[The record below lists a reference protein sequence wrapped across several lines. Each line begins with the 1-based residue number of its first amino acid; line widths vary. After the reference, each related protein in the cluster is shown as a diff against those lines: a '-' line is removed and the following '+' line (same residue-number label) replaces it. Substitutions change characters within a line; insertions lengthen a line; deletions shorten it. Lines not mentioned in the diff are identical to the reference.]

1 MARDRKIR
9 LRPMQAT
16 TQVDTNVPTGFQVQR
31 PKGTGLAGPTR
42 EAQMAKALEQLNP
55 SLVNF
60 ASQVFG
66 AYKEE
71 ELEEGAK
78 KYLSLRSGER
88 DAFSK
93 AVRDGD
99 MDDVQS
105 PFWISGYQKL
115 ELKNLGM
122 NYGLGLTRQLNEIPK
137 DFTDEQFSEALDKY
151 DDKFTELNSLGKYNQ
166 SIVSSVFTPMQN
178 AFKASVQQNWQGMR
192 DQLIRE
198 RKDQNFELVI
208 SNLVEMNPDVS
219 MASIEDPDWLNST
232 IISLNEQYN
241 VGDPE
246 FIFPLSHEFQKAKK
260 EKAKKEGI
268 DFNDVQLKGSEEA
281 KIIGDWYSKLINR
294 IESKR
299 QQVGDIEGNQLD
311 IAKFPEE
318 LQFLT
323 QALELNRELIAYS
336 TESGDFTKGNKL
348 IINAIAA
355 KALEEGDASILGNI
369 HLLHGRDGQPLANT
383 TYAREQITQ
392 TTNTINSRALTKR
405 NLELKNQ
412 KLEVENKVKELVRG
426 LPGLYEMA
434 KDTSK
439 PDIAKAART
448 TLQQT
453 LQRIVEIEGSAS
465 TANSFRGFIE
475 EQDNLT
481 SLGLINQLEEDL
493 LTGNLTQEEFKAR
506 IQAIRAGNPT
516 IDLPMSDLTT
526 QFEKGRSR
534 QNLDKPRSPIRQ
546 SRNLLYKRILGTG
559 IYKEGEDLSI
569 SIARLLDPDSGYH
582 NPARA
587 QAALEAL
594 NQFDE
599 MLIEAQ
605 ALKEGTGPDKR
616 QFSEYEVNQFV
627 FKRAREIG
635 DELYDPSW
643 DVEKTTSNDLVSE
656 NAWLEQ
662 LPKLVNS
669 EEQFKEAYNRTF
681 TYYITKGNE
690 WDDNQYFY
698 KPPLYDMLVSYF
710 ELQPMD
716 VADFENALISIRK
729 TVEDYYAKKKNK

>member
-31 PKGTGLAGPTR
+31 PKPGPAGPTR

-137 DFTDEQFSEALDKY
+137 DFTDEQFSKALSEY
-151 DDKFTELNSLGKYNQ
+151 DDEFTKLNSLGKYNQ
-166 SIVSSVFTPMQN
+166 SIVGSVFTPMQN

-198 RKDQNFELVI
+198 RKDQNFELVV
-208 SNLVEMNPDVS
+208 SNLVEMNPDIS

-241 VGDPE
+241 VEDPE

-260 EKAKKEGI
+260 KKAKKEGI

-299 QQVGDIEGNQLD
+299 QQVGDVEGNQLD
-311 IAKFPEE
+311 ISKFPEE

-355 KALEEGDASILGNI
+355 KALEEGDTSILGNI

-392 TTNTINSRALTKR
+392 TTNTINTRELARR

-412 KLEVENKVKELVRG
+412 KLEEENQVKELVRG
-426 LPGLYEMA
+426 LPRLYELA

-439 PDIAKAART
+439 PDMAKAART
-448 TLQQT
+448 ALHQT

-481 SLGLINQLEEDL
+481 SLGLISQLEEDI
-493 LTGNLTQEEFKAR
+493 LTGDLTQEEFKTR
-506 IQAIRAGNPT
+506 IQAIRIGNPT
-516 IDLPMSDLTT
+516 IDLPISDLTS
-526 QFEKGRSR
+526 QFEKGLARKD
-534 QNLDKPRSPIRQ
+534 LDKPRSPVRQ
-546 SRNLLYKRILGTG
+546 ARNLLYKRLLGTG
-559 IYKEGEDLSI
+559 VFREGDDLNLTI
-569 SIARLLDPDSGYH
+569 SKLLAGDTSF

-587 QAALEAL
+587 DAALQAL
-594 NQFDE
+594 SEFDE

-605 ALKEGTGPDKR
+605 AQKKKLNLTD
-616 QFSEYEVNQFV
+616 SEVNAFII
-627 FKRAREIG
+627 KRAREIG
-635 DELYDPSW
+635 DVLYDPSW
-643 DVEKTTSNDLVSE
+643 DVVEKSGDDLISE
-656 NAWLEQ
+656 NAWLQ
-662 LPKLVNS
+662 KLPELVNS
-669 EEQFKEAYNRTF
+669 EEQFKEAYKRTF

-716 VADFENALISIRK
+716 VARFEDALISIRK

>member
-9 LRPMQAT
+9 LRPIQAT

-31 PKGTGLAGPTR
+31 PNPGLAGPSR

-137 DFTDEQFSEALDKY
+137 DYTDEQFSEALSKY
-151 DDKFTELNSLGKYNQ
+151 DDEFTKLNSLGKYNQ

-208 SNLVEMNPDVS
+208 SNLVEMNPDIS
-219 MASIEDPDWLNST
+219 MASIEDPNWLNST
-232 IISLNEQYN
+232 ITSLNEQYN
-241 VGDPE
+241 VEDPE

-299 QQVGDIEGNQLD
+299 QQVGDVEGNQLD
-311 IAKFPEE
+311 ISKFPEE

-355 KALEEGDASILGNI
+355 KALEEGDTSILGNI

-392 TTNTINSRALTKR
+392 TTNTINSRELTKR

-412 KLEVENKVKELVRG
+412 KLEEEKQVKELVRG
-426 LPGLYEMA
+426 LPRLYEMA
-434 KDTSK
+434 KDVSK
-439 PDIAKAART
+439 PGMAKAART

-481 SLGLINQLEEDL
+481 SLGLINQLEEDI
-493 LTGNLTQEEFKAR
+493 LTGDLTEGEFKAR

-516 IDLPMSDLTT
+516 IDLPISDLTS
-526 QFEKGRSR
+526 QFEKGLARKD
-534 QNLDKPRSPIRQ
+534 LDKPRSPVRQ
-546 SRNLLYKRILGTG
+546 ARNLLYKRLLGTG
-559 IYKEGEDLSI
+559 VFREGDDLNLTI
-569 SIARLLDPDSGYH
+569 SKLLAGDTSF

-587 QAALEAL
+587 EAALQAL
-594 NQFDE
+594 SEFDE
-599 MLIEAQ
+599 MLLDAQ
-605 ALKEGTGPDKR
+605 AQKKKLNLTD
-616 QFSEYEVNQFV
+616 SEVNAFV
-627 FKRAREIG
+627 IKQAREIG
-635 DELYDPSW
+635 DALYDPSW
-643 DVEKTTSNDLVSE
+643 DVVEKSDDDLVSE
-656 NAWLEQ
+656 NAWLEK
-662 LPKLVNS
+662 LPELVSS
-669 EEQFKEAYNRTF
+669 EEQFKEAYNTTF
-681 TYYITKGNE
+681 TYYIVKGNE

>member
-31 PKGTGLAGPTR
+31 PKPGPAGPTR

-55 SLVNF
+55 SLVNL

-137 DFTDEQFSEALDKY
+137 DFTDEQFSKALSEY
-151 DDKFTELNSLGKYNQ
+151 DDEFTKLNSLGKYNQ
-166 SIVSSVFTPMQN
+166 SIVGSVFTPMQN

-198 RKDQNFELVI
+198 RKDQNFELVV
-208 SNLVEMNPDVS
+208 SNLVEMNPDIS

-241 VGDPE
+241 VEDPE

-260 EKAKKEGI
+260 KKAKKEGI

-299 QQVGDIEGNQLD
+299 QQVGDVEGNQLD
-311 IAKFPEE
+311 ISKFPEE

-355 KALEEGDASILGNI
+355 KALEEGDTSILGNI

-392 TTNTINSRALTKR
+392 TTNTINTRELARR

-412 KLEVENKVKELVRG
+412 KLEEENQVKELVRG
-426 LPGLYEMA
+426 LPRLYELA

-439 PDIAKAART
+439 PDMAKAART
-448 TLQQT
+448 ALHQT

-481 SLGLINQLEEDL
+481 SLGLISQLEEDI
-493 LTGNLTQEEFKAR
+493 LTGDLTQEEFKTR
-506 IQAIRAGNPT
+506 IQAIRIGNPT
-516 IDLPMSDLTT
+516 IDLPISDLTS
-526 QFEKGRSR
+526 QFEKGLARKD
-534 QNLDKPRSPIRQ
+534 LDKPRSPVRQ
-546 SRNLLYKRILGTG
+546 ARNLLYKRLLGTG
-559 IYKEGEDLSI
+559 VFREGDDLNLTI
-569 SIARLLDPDSGYH
+569 SKLLAGDTSF

-587 QAALEAL
+587 DAALQAL
-594 NQFDE
+594 SEFDE

-605 ALKEGTGPDKR
+605 AQKKKLNLTD
-616 QFSEYEVNQFV
+616 SEVNAFII
-627 FKRAREIG
+627 KRAREIG
-635 DELYDPSW
+635 DVLYDPSW
-643 DVEKTTSNDLVSE
+643 DVVEKSGDDLISE
-656 NAWLEQ
+656 NAWLQ
-662 LPKLVNS
+662 KLPELVNS
-669 EEQFKEAYNRTF
+669 EEQFKEAYKRTF
-681 TYYITKGNE
+681 T
-690 WDDNQYFY
+690 
-698 KPPLYDMLVSYF
+698 
-710 ELQPMD
+710 
-716 VADFENALISIRK
+716 
-729 TVEDYYAKKKNK
+729 

>member
-9 LRPMQAT
+9 LRPIQAT
-16 TQVDTNVPTGFQVQR
+16 TQVNTNVPIGFQVQR
-31 PKGTGLAGPTR
+31 PNPGLAGPSR

-66 AYKEE
+66 AYKED

-88 DAFSK
+88 DAYSK

-137 DFTDEQFSEALDKY
+137 DYTDEQFSEALSNY
-151 DDKFTELNSLGKYNQ
+151 DDEFTKLNSLDKYNQ
-166 SIVSSVFTPMQN
+166 SIVSSVFIPMQN

-208 SNLVEMNPDVS
+208 SNIIEMNPDIS

-232 IISLNEQYN
+232 IIGLNEQYKDK
-241 VGDPE
+241 VEDPE
-246 FIFPLSHEFQKAKK
+246 FIFPLTHEFQKAKK

-299 QQVGDIEGNQLD
+299 QQVGDVEGNELD
-311 IAKFPEE
+311 ISKFPEE
-318 LQFLT
+318 LQFLN
-323 QALELNRELIAYS
+323 QALELNRELVAYS

-355 KALEEGDASILGNI
+355 KALEEGDTSILGNI
-369 HLLHGRDGQPLANT
+369 YLLHGRDGQPLANT
-383 TYAREQITQ
+383 TYAKEQITQ
-392 TTNTINSRALTKR
+392 TTNTINTRELARR

-412 KLEVENKVKELVRG
+412 KLEEENQVKELVRG
-426 LPGLYEMA
+426 LPRLYELA

-439 PDIAKAART
+439 PDMAKAART
-448 TLQQT
+448 ALHQT

-481 SLGLINQLEEDL
+481 SLGLISQLEEDI
-493 LTGNLTQEEFKAR
+493 LTGDLTQEEFKAR
-506 IQAIRAGNPT
+506 IQAIRIGNPT
-516 IDLPMSDLTT
+516 IDLPISDLTS
-526 QFEKGRSR
+526 QFEKGLARKD
-534 QNLDKPRSPIRQ
+534 LDKPRSPVRQ
-546 SRNLLYKRILGTG
+546 ARNLLYKRLLGTG
-559 IYKEGEDLSI
+559 VFREGDDLNLTI
-569 SIARLLDPDSGYH
+569 SKLLAGDTSF

-587 QAALEAL
+587 DAALQAL
-594 NQFDE
+594 SEFDE

-605 ALKEGTGPDKR
+605 AQKKKLNLTD
-616 QFSEYEVNQFV
+616 SEVNAFV
-627 FKRAREIG
+627 IKRAREIG
-635 DELYDPSW
+635 DVLYDPSW
-643 DVEKTTSNDLVSE
+643 DVVETSGDDLISE
-656 NAWLEQ
+656 NAWLEK
-662 LPKLVNS
+662 LPDVANS
-669 EEQFKEAYNRTF
+669 KEAFLEAYDKTF
-681 TYYITKGNE
+681 IYYITKGEE
-690 WDDNQYFY
+690 WDDNQFFS

-710 ELQPMD
+710 ELNNMD
-716 VADFENALISIRK
+716 RADFENALISIK
-729 TVEDYYAKKKNK
+729 NTVLEYYDKKKK

>member
-9 LRPMQAT
+9 LRPIQAT

-31 PKGTGLAGPTR
+31 PNPGLAGPSR

-137 DFTDEQFSEALDKY
+137 DYTDEQFSEALSKY
-151 DDKFTELNSLGKYNQ
+151 DDEFTKLNSLGKYNQ

-208 SNLVEMNPDVS
+208 SNLVEMNPDIS
-219 MASIEDPDWLNST
+219 MASIEDPNWLNST
-232 IISLNEQYN
+232 ITSLNEQYN
-241 VGDPE
+241 VEDPE

-299 QQVGDIEGNQLD
+299 QQVGDVEGNQLD
-311 IAKFPEE
+311 ISKFPEE

-355 KALEEGDASILGNI
+355 KALEEGDTSILGNI

-392 TTNTINSRALTKR
+392 TTNTINSRELTKR

-412 KLEVENKVKELVRG
+412 KLEEEKQVKELVRG
-426 LPGLYEMA
+426 LPRLYEMA
-434 KDTSK
+434 KDVSK
-439 PDIAKAART
+439 PGMAKAART

-481 SLGLINQLEEDL
+481 SLGLISQLEEDI
-493 LTGNLTQEEFKAR
+493 LTGDLTEGEFKAR

-516 IDLPMSDLTT
+516 IDLPISDLTS
-526 QFEKGRSR
+526 QFEKGLARKD
-534 QNLDKPRSPIRQ
+534 LDKPRSPVRQ
-546 SRNLLYKRILGTG
+546 ARNLLYKRLLGTG
-559 IYKEGEDLSI
+559 VFREGDDLNLTI
-569 SIARLLDPDSGYH
+569 SKLLAGDTSF

-587 QAALEAL
+587 EAALQAL
-594 NQFDE
+594 SEFDE
-599 MLIEAQ
+599 MLLDAQ
-605 ALKEGTGPDKR
+605 AQKKKLNLTD
-616 QFSEYEVNQFV
+616 SEVNAFV
-627 FKRAREIG
+627 IKQAREIG
-635 DELYDPSW
+635 DALYDPSW
-643 DVEKTTSNDLVSE
+643 DVVEKSDDDLVSE
-656 NAWLEQ
+656 NAWLEK
-662 LPKLVNS
+662 LPELVSS
-669 EEQFKEAYNRTF
+669 EEQFKEAYNTTF
-681 TYYITKGNE
+681 TYYIVKGNE

>member
-1 MARDRKIR
+1 MAERKIR
-9 LRPMQAT
+9 LRPIQAT

-55 SLVNF
+55 SLINF
-60 ASQVFG
+60 ASQVFEG
-66 AYKEE
+66 YKEE

-137 DFTDEQFSEALDKY
+137 DYTDEQFSEALGKY
-151 DDKFTELNSLGKYNQ
+151 DDEFTKLNSLGKYNQ

-208 SNLVEMNPDVS
+208 SNLVEMNPDIS

-232 IISLNEQYN
+232 IIGLNEQYN
-241 VGDPE
+241 VEDPE

-299 QQVGDIEGNQLD
+299 QQVGDVEGNQLD
-311 IAKFPEE
+311 ISKFPEE

-355 KALEEGDASILGNI
+355 KALEEGDTSILGNI

-405 NLELKNQ
+405 NLELKIQKQEEDNQ
-412 KLEVENKVKELVRG
+412 VKELVRG
-426 LPGLYEMA
+426 LPRLYEMA
-434 KDTSK
+434 KDLSK
-439 PDIAKAART
+439 PGMAKAART

-453 LQRIVEIEGSAS
+453 LQRIVKIEGSAS

-481 SLGLINQLEEDL
+481 SLGLINQLEEDI
-493 LTGNLTQEEFKAR
+493 LTGDLTEGEFKAR

-516 IDLPMSDLTT
+516 IDLPISDLTS
-526 QFEKGRSR
+526 QFEKGLARKD
-534 QNLDKPRSPIRQ
+534 LDKPRSPVRQ
-546 SRNLLYKRILGTG
+546 ARNLLYKRLLGTG
-559 IYKEGEDLSI
+559 VFREGDDLNLTI
-569 SIARLLDPDSGYH
+569 SKLLAGDTPF

-587 QAALEAL
+587 EAALQAL
-594 NQFDE
+594 SEFDE
-599 MLIEAQ
+599 MLLDAQ
-605 ALKEGTGPDKR
+605 AQKKKLNLTD
-616 QFSEYEVNQFV
+616 SEVNAFV
-627 FKRAREIG
+627 IKQAREIG
-635 DELYDPSW
+635 DALYDPSW
-643 DVEKTTSNDLVSE
+643 DVVEKSGDDLVSE
-656 NAWLEQ
+656 NAWLEK
-662 LPKLVNS
+662 LPDVANS
-669 EEQFKEAYNRTF
+669 KEAFLEAYDKTF
-681 TYYITKGNE
+681 IYYITKGEE
-690 WDDNQYFY
+690 WDDNQFFS

-710 ELQPMD
+710 ELNNMD
-716 VADFENALISIRK
+716 RSRFEDALISIK
-729 TVEDYYAKKKNK
+729 NTVLEYYDKQKK

>member
-31 PKGTGLAGPTR
+31 PKPGLAGPTR

-137 DFTDEQFSEALDKY
+137 DFTDEQFSKALSEY
-151 DDKFTELNSLGKYNQ
+151 DDEFTKLNSLGKYNQ
-166 SIVSSVFTPMQN
+166 SIVGSVFTPMQN

-198 RKDQNFELVI
+198 RKDQNFELVV
-208 SNLVEMNPDVS
+208 SNLVEMNPDIS

-241 VGDPE
+241 VEDPE

-260 EKAKKEGI
+260 KKAKKEGI

-299 QQVGDIEGNQLD
+299 QQVGDVEGNQLD
-311 IAKFPEE
+311 ISKFPEE

-355 KALEEGDASILGNI
+355 KALEEGDTSILGNI

-392 TTNTINSRALTKR
+392 TTNTINTRELARR

-412 KLEVENKVKELVRG
+412 KLEEENQVKELVRG
-426 LPGLYEMA
+426 LPRLYELA

-439 PDIAKAART
+439 PDMAKAART
-448 TLQQT
+448 ALHQT

-481 SLGLINQLEEDL
+481 SLGLISQLEEDI
-493 LTGNLTQEEFKAR
+493 LTGDLTQEEFKTR
-506 IQAIRAGNPT
+506 IQAIRIGNPT
-516 IDLPMSDLTT
+516 IDLPISDLTS
-526 QFEKGRSR
+526 QFEKGLARKD
-534 QNLDKPRSPIRQ
+534 LDKPRSPVRQ
-546 SRNLLYKRILGTG
+546 ARNLLYKRLLGTG
-559 IYKEGEDLSI
+559 VFREGDDLNLTI
-569 SIARLLDPDSGYH
+569 SKLLAGDTSF

-587 QAALEAL
+587 DAALQAL
-594 NQFDE
+594 SEFDE

-605 ALKEGTGPDKR
+605 AQKKKLNLTD
-616 QFSEYEVNQFV
+616 SEVNAFII
-627 FKRAREIG
+627 KRAREIG
-635 DELYDPSW
+635 DVLYDPSW
-643 DVEKTTSNDLVSE
+643 DVVEKSGDDLISE
-656 NAWLEQ
+656 NAWLQ
-662 LPKLVNS
+662 KLPELVNS
-669 EEQFKEAYNRTF
+669 EEQFKEAYKRTF

-716 VADFENALISIRK
+716 VARFEDALISIRK

>member
-9 LRPMQAT
+9 LRPIQAT
-16 TQVDTNVPTGFQVQR
+16 TQVNTNVPIGFQVQR
-31 PKGTGLAGPTR
+31 PNPGLAGPSR

-66 AYKEE
+66 AYKED

-88 DAFSK
+88 DAYSK

-137 DFTDEQFSEALDKY
+137 DYTDEQFSEALSKY
-151 DDKFTELNSLGKYNQ
+151 DDEFTKLNSLDKYNQ
-166 SIVSSVFTPMQN
+166 SIVSSVFIPMQN

-208 SNLVEMNPDVS
+208 SNLVEMNPDIS

-241 VGDPE
+241 VEDPE

-268 DFNDVQLKGSEEA
+268 DFNDVQLKGSEES

-299 QQVGDIEGNQLD
+299 QQVGDVEGNELD
-311 IAKFPEE
+311 ISKFPEE
-318 LQFLT
+318 LQFLN
-323 QALELNRELIAYS
+323 QALELNRELVAYS

-369 HLLHGRDGQPLANT
+369 YLLHGRDGQSLANT
-383 TYAREQITQ
+383 TYAKEQITQ
-392 TTNTINSRALTKR
+392 TTNTINSRELTRR

-412 KLEVENKVKELVRG
+412 KLEEENQVKELVRG
-426 LPGLYEMA
+426 LPRLYELA

-439 PDIAKAART
+439 PDMANAART
-448 TLQQT
+448 ALHQT

-481 SLGLINQLEEDL
+481 SLSLINQLEDDI
-493 LTGNLTQEEFKAR
+493 LTGDLTQEEFKAR
-506 IQAIRAGNPT
+506 IQAIRVGNPT
-516 IDLPMSDLTT
+516 IDLPISDLTS
-526 QFEKGRSR
+526 QFEKGLARKD
-534 QNLDKPRSPIRQ
+534 LDKPRSPVRQ
-546 SRNLLYKRILGTG
+546 ARNLLYKRLLGTG
-559 IYKEGEDLSI
+559 VFREGDDLNLTI
-569 SIARLLDPDSGYH
+569 SKLLAGDTSF

-587 QAALEAL
+587 DAALQAL
-594 NQFDE
+594 SEFDE

-605 ALKEGTGPDKR
+605 AQKKKLNLTD
-616 QFSEYEVNQFV
+616 SEVNAFII
-627 FKRAREIG
+627 KRAREIG
-635 DELYDPSW
+635 DVLYDPSW
-643 DVEKTTSNDLVSE
+643 DVVETSGDDLVSE
-656 NAWLEQ
+656 NAWLQ
-662 LPKLVNS
+662 KLPELVNS

-729 TVEDYYAKKKNK
+729 TVEDYYAKKKK

>member
-9 LRPMQAT
+9 LRPIQAT

-31 PKGTGLAGPTR
+31 PNPGLAGPTR

-137 DFTDEQFSEALDKY
+137 DYTDEQFSEALSKY
-151 DDKFTELNSLGKYNQ
+151 DDEFTKLNSLGKYNQ

-208 SNLVEMNPDVS
+208 SNLVEMNPDIS

-241 VGDPE
+241 VEDPE

-260 EKAKKEGI
+260 EKAKKEKI
-268 DFNDVQLKGSEEA
+268 DFNNVQLKGSEEA

-299 QQVGDIEGNQLD
+299 QQVGDVEGNQLD
-311 IAKFPEE
+311 ISKFPEE

-355 KALEEGDASILGNI
+355 KALEEGDTSILGNI

-392 TTNTINSRALTKR
+392 TTNTINSRELTKR

-412 KLEVENKVKELVRG
+412 KLEEEKQVKELVRG
-426 LPGLYEMA
+426 LPRLYEMA
-434 KDTSK
+434 KDVSK
-439 PDIAKAART
+439 PGMAKAART

-481 SLGLINQLEEDL
+481 SLGLINQLEEDI
-493 LTGNLTQEEFKAR
+493 LTGDLTEGEFKAR

-516 IDLPMSDLTT
+516 IDLPISDLTS
-526 QFEKGRSR
+526 QFEKGLARKD
-534 QNLDKPRSPIRQ
+534 LDKPRSPVRQ
-546 SRNLLYKRILGTG
+546 ARNLLYKRLLGTG
-559 IYKEGEDLSI
+559 VFREGDDLNLTI
-569 SIARLLDPDSGYH
+569 SKLLAGDTSF

-587 QAALEAL
+587 EAALQAL
-594 NQFDE
+594 SEFDE
-599 MLIEAQ
+599 MLLDAQ
-605 ALKEGTGPDKR
+605 AQKKKLNLTD
-616 QFSEYEVNQFV
+616 SEVNAFV
-627 FKRAREIG
+627 IKQAREIG
-635 DELYDPSW
+635 DALYDPSW
-643 DVEKTTSNDLVSE
+643 DVVEKSNDDLVSE
-656 NAWLEQ
+656 NAWLEK
-662 LPKLVNS
+662 LPELVSS
-669 EEQFKEAYNRTF
+669 EEQFKEAYNTTF
-681 TYYITKGNE
+681 TYYIVKGNE

-729 TVEDYYAKKKNK
+729 TVEDYYAKKKK

>member
-9 LRPMQAT
+9 LRPIQAT
-16 TQVDTNVPTGFQVQR
+16 TQVNTNVPIGFQVQR
-31 PKGTGLAGPTR
+31 PNPGLAGPSR

-66 AYKEE
+66 AYKED

-88 DAFSK
+88 DAYSK

-137 DFTDEQFSEALDKY
+137 DYTDEQFSEALSKY
-151 DDKFTELNSLGKYNQ
+151 DDEFTKLNSLDKYNQ
-166 SIVSSVFTPMQN
+166 SIVSSVFIPMQN

-198 RKDQNFELVI
+198 RKDQNFELVV
-208 SNLVEMNPDVS
+208 SNIIEMNPDIS

-232 IISLNEQYN
+232 IIGLNEQYN
-241 VGDPE
+241 VDDPE
-246 FIFPLSHEFQKAKK
+246 FIFPLTHEFQKAKK

-281 KIIGDWYSKLINR
+281 EIIGDWYSKLINR

-299 QQVGDIEGNQLD
+299 QQVGDVEGNELD
-311 IAKFPEE
+311 ISKFPEE
-318 LQFLT
+318 LQFLN
-323 QALELNRELIAYS
+323 QALELNRELVAYS

-369 HLLHGRDGQPLANT
+369 YLLHGRDGQSLANT
-383 TYAREQITQ
+383 TYAKEQITQ
-392 TTNTINSRALTKR
+392 TTNTINTRELARR

-412 KLEVENKVKELVRG
+412 KLEEENQVKELVRG
-426 LPGLYEMA
+426 LPRLYELA

-439 PDIAKAART
+439 PDYAKAART
-448 TLQQT
+448 ALHQT

-481 SLGLINQLEEDL
+481 SLGLISQLEEDI
-493 LTGNLTQEEFKAR
+493 LTGDLTQEEFKAR
-506 IQAIRAGNPT
+506 IQAIRIGNPT
-516 IDLPMSDLTT
+516 IDLPISDLTS
-526 QFEKGRSR
+526 QFEKGLARKD
-534 QNLDKPRSPIRQ
+534 LDKPRSPVRQ
-546 SRNLLYKRILGTG
+546 ARNLLYKRLLGTG
-559 IYKEGEDLSI
+559 VFREGDDLNLTI
-569 SIARLLDPDSGYH
+569 SKLLSGDTSF

-587 QAALEAL
+587 DAALQAL
-594 NQFDE
+594 SEFDE

-605 ALKEGTGPDKR
+605 AQKKKLNLTD
-616 QFSEYEVNQFV
+616 SEVNAFII
-627 FKRAREIG
+627 KRAREIG
-635 DELYDPSW
+635 DVLYDPSW
-643 DVEKTTSNDLVSE
+643 DVVETSGDDLISE
-656 NAWLEQ
+656 NAWLEK
-662 LPKLVNS
+662 LPDVANS
-669 EEQFKEAYNRTF
+669 KEAFLEAYDKTF
-681 TYYITKGNE
+681 IYYITKGEE
-690 WDDNQYFY
+690 WDDNQFFS

-716 VADFENALISIRK
+716 LADFENALISIK
-729 TVEDYYAKKKNK
+729 NTVEEYYDKKKKK

>member
-1 MARDRKIR
+1 MAERKIR
-9 LRPMQAT
+9 LRPIQAT

-31 PKGTGLAGPTR
+31 PNPGLAGPSR

-137 DFTDEQFSEALDKY
+137 DYTDEQFSEALSKY
-151 DDKFTELNSLGKYNQ
+151 DDEFTKLNSLGKYNQ

-208 SNLVEMNPDVS
+208 SNLVEMNPDIS
-219 MASIEDPDWLNST
+219 MASIEDPNWLNST
-232 IISLNEQYN
+232 ITSLNEQYN
-241 VGDPE
+241 VEDPE

-299 QQVGDIEGNQLD
+299 QQVGDVEGNQLD
-311 IAKFPEE
+311 ISKFPEE

-355 KALEEGDASILGNI
+355 KALEEGDTSILGNI

-392 TTNTINSRALTKR
+392 TTNTINSRELTKR

-412 KLEVENKVKELVRG
+412 KLEEEKQVKELVRG
-426 LPGLYEMA
+426 LPRLYEMA
-434 KDTSK
+434 KDVSK
-439 PDIAKAART
+439 PGMAKAART

-481 SLGLINQLEEDL
+481 SLGLINQLEEDI
-493 LTGNLTQEEFKAR
+493 LTGDLTEGEFKAR

-516 IDLPMSDLTT
+516 IDLPISDLTS
-526 QFEKGRSR
+526 QFEKGLARKD
-534 QNLDKPRSPIRQ
+534 LDKPRSPVRQ
-546 SRNLLYKRILGTG
+546 ARNLLYKRLLGTG
-559 IYKEGEDLSI
+559 VFREGDDLNLTI
-569 SIARLLDPDSGYH
+569 SKLLAGDTSF

-587 QAALEAL
+587 EAALQAL
-594 NQFDE
+594 SEFDE
-599 MLIEAQ
+599 MLLDAQ
-605 ALKEGTGPDKR
+605 AQKKKLNLTD
-616 QFSEYEVNQFV
+616 SEVNAFV
-627 FKRAREIG
+627 IKQAREIG
-635 DELYDPSW
+635 DALYDPSW
-643 DVEKTTSNDLVSE
+643 DVVEKSDDDLVSE
-656 NAWLEQ
+656 NAWLEK
-662 LPKLVNS
+662 LPELVSS
-669 EEQFKEAYNRTF
+669 EEQFKEAYNTTF
-681 TYYITKGNE
+681 TYYIVKGNE

>member
-16 TQVDTNVPTGFQVQR
+16 TQVDTNVPTGFQVRR

-137 DFTDEQFSEALDKY
+137 DFTDEQFSKALSEY
-151 DDKFTELNSLGKYNQ
+151 DDEFTKLNSLGKYNQ
-166 SIVSSVFTPMQN
+166 SIVGSVFTPMQN

-198 RKDQNFELVI
+198 RKDQNFELVV
-208 SNLVEMNPDVS
+208 SNLVEMNPDIS

-241 VGDPE
+241 VEDPE

-260 EKAKKEGI
+260 KKAKKEGI

-299 QQVGDIEGNQLD
+299 QQVGDVEGNQLD
-311 IAKFPEE
+311 ISKFPEE

-355 KALEEGDASILGNI
+355 KALEEGDTSILGNI

-392 TTNTINSRALTKR
+392 TTNTINTRELARR

-412 KLEVENKVKELVRG
+412 KLEEENQVKELVRG
-426 LPGLYEMA
+426 LPRLYELA

-439 PDIAKAART
+439 PDMAKAART
-448 TLQQT
+448 ALHQT

-481 SLGLINQLEEDL
+481 SLGLISQLEEDI
-493 LTGNLTQEEFKAR
+493 LTGDLTQEEFKTR
-506 IQAIRAGNPT
+506 IQAIRIGNPT
-516 IDLPMSDLTT
+516 IDLPISDLTS
-526 QFEKGRSR
+526 QFEKGLARKD
-534 QNLDKPRSPIRQ
+534 LDKPRSPVRQ
-546 SRNLLYKRILGTG
+546 ARNLLYKRLLGTG
-559 IYKEGEDLSI
+559 VFREGDDLNLTI
-569 SIARLLDPDSGYH
+569 SKLLAGDTSF

-587 QAALEAL
+587 DAALQAL
-594 NQFDE
+594 SEFDE

-605 ALKEGTGPDKR
+605 AQKKKLNLTD
-616 QFSEYEVNQFV
+616 SEVNAFII
-627 FKRAREIG
+627 KRAREIG
-635 DELYDPSW
+635 DVLYDPSW
-643 DVEKTTSNDLVSE
+643 DVVEKSGDDLISE
-656 NAWLEQ
+656 NAWLQ
-662 LPKLVNS
+662 KLPELVNS
-669 EEQFKEAYNRTF
+669 EEQFKEAYKRTF

-716 VADFENALISIRK
+716 VARFEDALISIRK